1 MLYIVGFGPGG
12 YETMTVEAV
21 RALED
26 SDLIVGYTTYVDLI
40 RPWFPEKEFLATAM
54 KQEKERCL
62 LAIQK
67 EEDGRK
73 LFLLYLRPII
83 NGTGNYYIEAQTRD
97 QKRTDVIVDYLGK
110 QYIVELKIWRGE
122 EYNTEGEKQI
132 AEYLD
137 YYHLDKGYLLSF
149 NFNKNKQ
156 PGMKTIQVNGKTVVE
171 AVV

>member
-73 LFLLYLRPII
+73 VALVCSGDSGIYGMASLVYELAARD
-83 NGTGNYYIEAQTRD
+83 EALM
-97 QKRTDVIVDYLGK
+97 KRIRVIPGVTAAASGGRAAG
-110 QYIVELKIWRGE
+110 WRLCLMIFSRSASAICSPLW
-122 EYNTEGEKQI
+122 K
-132 AEYLD
+132 
-137 YYHLDKGYLLSF
+137 
-149 NFNKNKQ
+149 
-156 PGMKTIQVNGKTVVE
+156 
-171 AVV
+171 

>member
-62 LAIQK
+62 LAHR
-67 EEDGRK
+67 ELSDYV
-73 LFLLYLRPII
+73 YLISTRI
-83 NGTGNYYIEAQTRD
+83 NISNC
-97 QKRTDVIVDYLGK
+97 
-110 QYIVELKIWRGE
+110 
-122 EYNTEGEKQI
+122 
-132 AEYLD
+132 
-137 YYHLDKGYLLSF
+137 
-149 NFNKNKQ
+149 
-156 PGMKTIQVNGKTVVE
+156 
-171 AVV
+171 